1 LQLCNIAYLNER
13 YAAGIASST
22 ALLVRWTVG
31 TGAPLVSSRASRVSV
46 QMPRAINSI
55 GTGLTNLPP
64 NRTIV
69 RIIKKLSQQ
78 EERLSHFPIRWPASV
93 LKLAAAIAIGLPL
106 AATANAQALDVVK
119 IGWPAGFA
127 SNMAH
132 LTFGKELGLFR
143 DDKLDYEVVSMQG
156 TYPVIQQILSGGF
169 DTGYVGVE
177 TVVNALQPGATPIP
191 LSFVFNYTRKSI
203 WEIVV
208 PENSPIKTLAD
219 LKDKTIG
226 IAGPTFGNV
235 PVTKAALGVVGVQPN
250 QFSLLTVGAG
260 GPAFRAMTTG
270 QVDALNLWDT
280 MHATL
285 DATGYKLREI
295 SFPPEFQDNPSHGF
309 AVTDNLMKTRPEFIA
324 RFGRAIAKSIVACDA
339 NLEECI
345 RSFWRAYPAQK
356 PQGAENEAMAREMPI
371 LAARMKKLLYFGA
384 GEQPLLGSFTDAEW
398 KGVITSLKLGG
409 IISVTDLPMDRLYT
423 NRFVA
428 DFNKFDRADVIRRAK
443 AATK

>member
-1 LQLCNIAYLNER
+1 MSHC
-13 YAAGIASST
+13 
-22 ALLVRWTVG
+22 
-31 TGAPLVSSRASRVSV
+31 
-46 QMPRAINSI
+46 INRQ
-55 GTGLTNLPP
+55 T
-64 NRTIV
+64 
-69 RIIKKLSQQ
+69 LSQL
-78 EERLSHFPIRWPASV
+78 RFALAIVGSIPLLSSV
-93 LKLAAAIAIGLPL
+93 AV
-106 AATANAQALDVVK
+106 AQSPDVVK

-132 LTFGKELGLFR
+132 LTFGKELGLFK
-143 DDKLDYEVVSMQG
+143 DDNLDYEVVSMQG

-191 LSFVFNYTRKSI
+191 LRFVFNYTRQSI

-208 PENSPIKTLAD
+208 PENSPIKGLAD
-219 LKDKTIG
+219 LKGKTIG

-235 PVTKAALGVVGVQPN
+235 PVTKAALGVVGIQPS
-250 QFSLLTVGAG
+250 QYSLFTVGTG

-285 DATGYKLREI
+285 EASGFKLREVN
-295 SFPPEFQDNPSHGF
+295 FPSEFDGNPSHGF
-309 AVTDNLMKTRPEFIA
+309 AVTDDLIKNKPEFVA

-356 PQGAENEAMAREMPI
+356 PQGLESEAMAKELKI
-371 LAARMKKLLYFGA
+371 LSARMKKLLYFGP
-384 GEQPLLGSFTDAEW
+384 GEKPLLGSFTDAEW
-398 KGVITSLKLGG
+398 QGVIKSLKLGG
-409 IISVTDLPMDRLYT
+409 VITVTDLPMDKLYT

-428 DFNKFDRADVIRRAK
+428 DFNKFDRADVIKRAK

>member
-1 LQLCNIAYLNER
+1 MSQCINR
-13 YAAGIASST
+13 RKSS
-22 ALLVRWTVG
+22 L
-31 TGAPLVSSRASRVSV
+31 
-46 QMPRAINSI
+46 
-55 GTGLTNLPP
+55 
-64 NRTIV
+64 
-69 RIIKKLSQQ
+69 
-78 EERLSHFPIRWPASV
+78 
-93 LKLAAAIAIGLPL
+93 LKLAAVVAGGLV
-106 AATANAQALDVVK
+106 ATTATAQPLEVVK

-132 LTFGKELGLFR
+132 LTFGKELGLFK
-143 DDKLDYEVVSMQG
+143 DEKLDYEVVSMQG

-177 TVVNALQPGATPIP
+177 TVVNALQPGATKLP
-191 LSFVFNYTRKSI
+191 LKFVFNYARQSI

-208 PENSPIKTLAD
+208 PDSSPIKKLAD

-235 PVTKAALGVVGVQPN
+235 PVTKAALGVVGIQPN
-250 QFSLLTVGAG
+250 QFTLFTVGTG

-285 DATGYKLREI
+285 EATGFKLREI
-295 SFPPEFQDNPSHGF
+295 DLPAEFEGNPSHGF
-309 AVTDNLMKTRPEFIA
+309 AVTDDLIKNKPEFIA

-356 PQGAENEAMAREMPI
+356 PQGPENEVMAKEIKI
-371 LAARMKKLLYFGA
+371 LSARMKKLMYFGP
-384 GEQPLLGSFTDAEW
+384 GEKPLLGSFTDGEW
-398 KGVITSLKLGG
+398 QGVIKSLKLGG
-409 IISVTDLPMDRLYT
+409 VISVTDLPMDKLYT

-428 DFNKFDRADVIRRAK
+428 DFNKFDRADVIKRAK
-443 AATK
+443 AATR

>member
-1 LQLCNIAYLNER
+1 LSQSTDRKKTTLLKFAV
-13 YAAGIASST
+13 AVASS
-22 ALLVRWTVG
+22 
-31 TGAPLVSSRASRVSV
+31 
-46 QMPRAINSI
+46 
-55 GTGLTNLPP
+55 
-64 NRTIV
+64 
-69 RIIKKLSQQ
+69 
-78 EERLSHFPIRWPASV
+78 
-93 LKLAAAIAIGLPL
+93 L
-106 AATANAQALDVVK
+106 AATAAIAQPLDVVK

-132 LTFGKELGLFR
+132 LTFGKELGLFK
-143 DDKLDYEVVSMQG
+143 DENLDYEVVSMQG

-177 TVVNALQPGATPIP
+177 TVVNALQPGATPLP
-191 LSFVFNYTRKSI
+191 LKFVFNYTRQSI

-208 PENSPIKTLAD
+208 PEASPIKTLAD
-219 LKDKTIG
+219 LKGKTIG

-235 PVTKAALGVVGVQPN
+235 PVTKAALGAVGIQPN
-250 QFSLLTVGAG
+250 QFTFFTVGSG

-285 DATGYKLREI
+285 EATGFKLREI
-295 SFPPEFQDNPSHGF
+295 KPPAEFEGNPSHGF
-309 AVTDNLMKTRPEFIA
+309 AVRDDLIKNKPEFVA

-345 RSFWRAYPAQK
+345 KSFWRAYPAQK
-356 PQGAENEAMAREMPI
+356 PQGPENEAMAKEHKI
-371 LAARMKKLLYFGA
+371 LSARMKKLMYFGP
-384 GEQPLLGSFTDAEW
+384 GEKPLMGSFTDAQW
-398 KGVITSLKLGG
+398 QGVIKSLKLGG
-409 IISVTDLPMDRLYT
+409 VISVTDLPMDKLYT

-428 DFNKFDRADVIRRAK
+428 DFNKFDRADVIKRAK

>member
-1 LQLCNIAYLNER
+1 MGRKE
-13 YAAGIASST
+13 
-22 ALLVRWTVG
+22 
-31 TGAPLVSSRASRVSV
+31 
-46 QMPRAINSI
+46 
-55 GTGLTNLPP
+55 
-64 NRTIV
+64 
-69 RIIKKLSQQ
+69 
-78 EERLSHFPIRWPASV
+78 LSHRINRRKSS
-93 LKLAAAIAIGLPL
+93 LLTLAAAVAGSMLASAAFAQPL
-106 AATANAQALDVVK
+106 EVVK

-132 LTFGKELGLFR
+132 LTFGKELGLFK
-143 DDKLDYEVVSMQG
+143 DENLDYEIVSMQG

-169 DTGYVGVE
+169 HTGYVGVE

-191 LSFVFNYTRKSI
+191 LKFVFNYTRQSI

-208 PENSPIKTLAD
+208 PESSPIKKLAD

-235 PVTKAALGVVGVQPN
+235 PVTKAALGAVGIQPN
-250 QFSLLTVGAG
+250 QFTFLTVGTG

-270 QVDALNLWDT
+270 QIDALNLWDT

-285 DATGYKLREI
+285 EATGFKLRELELP
-295 SFPPEFQDNPSHGF
+295 SEFQGNPSHGF
-309 AVTDNLMKTRPEFIA
+309 AVTDDLIKNNPEFIA
-324 RFGRAIAKSIVACDA
+324 RFGRAIAKTIVACDA

-356 PQGAENEAMAREMPI
+356 PQGPENEAMAREMKI
-371 LAARMKKLLYFGA
+371 LSARMKKLMYFEP
-384 GEQPLLGSFTDAEW
+384 GEKPLLGSFTDAQW
-398 KGVITSLKLGG
+398 KRVINSLKLGG
-409 IISVTDLPMDRLYT
+409 VIKVTDLPMDKLYT

>member
-1 LQLCNIAYLNER
+1 MSHCINQKK
-13 YAAGIASST
+13 SS
-22 ALLVRWTVG
+22 L
-31 TGAPLVSSRASRVSV
+31 
-46 QMPRAINSI
+46 
-55 GTGLTNLPP
+55 
-64 NRTIV
+64 
-69 RIIKKLSQQ
+69 
-78 EERLSHFPIRWPASV
+78 
-93 LKLAAAIAIGLPL
+93 LKLAVGVASSLLGA
-106 AATANAQALDVVK
+106 AATAQPLEVVK
-119 IGWPAGFA
+119 MGWPAGFA

-132 LTFGKELGLFR
+132 LTFGKELGLF
-143 DDKLDYEVVSMQG
+143 KEENLDYEVVSMQG

-169 DTGYVGVE
+169 HTGYVGVE

-191 LSFVFNYTRKSI
+191 LQFVFNYTRQSI

-208 PENSPIKTLAD
+208 PESSPIKSLAD

-250 QFSLLTVGAG
+250 QFSLFTVGTG

-285 DATGYKLREI
+285 EATGFKLREI
-295 SFPPEFQDNPSHGF
+295 GFPTEFQGNPSHGF
-309 AVTDNLMKTRPEFIA
+309 AVTDDLIKTRPEFVA

-356 PQGAENEAMAREMPI
+356 SQGPENEVMAKELKI
-371 LAARMKKLLYFGA
+371 LSARMKKLLYFGP
-384 GEQPLLGSFTDAEW
+384 GEKPLLGSFTDAEW
-398 KGVITSLKLGG
+398 QGVIKSLKLGG
-409 IISVTDLPMDRLYT
+409 VITVTDLPMDKLYT

-428 DFNKFDRADVIRRAK
+428 DFNKFDRTDIVKRAK

>member
-1 LQLCNIAYLNER
+1 MSHCINLKRLPQLRIALAVAGGLQLF
-13 YAAGIASST
+13 ST
-22 ALLVRWTVG
+22 
-31 TGAPLVSSRASRVSV
+31 
-46 QMPRAINSI
+46 
-55 GTGLTNLPP
+55 
-64 NRTIV
+64 
-69 RIIKKLSQQ
+69 
-78 EERLSHFPIRWPASV
+78 F
-93 LKLAAAIAIGLPL
+93 AAAQSPEI
-106 AATANAQALDVVK
+106 VK

-132 LTFGKELGLFR
+132 LTFGKELGLFK
-143 DDKLDYEVVSMQG
+143 DENLDYEVVSMQG

-169 DTGYVGVE
+169 HTGYVGVE
-177 TVVNALQPGATPIP
+177 TVVNALQPSATPIP
-191 LSFVFNYTRKSI
+191 LRFVFNYTRQSI

-208 PENSPIKTLAD
+208 PEASPIKTLAD

-226 IAGPTFGNV
+226 IAGPTYGNV

-250 QFSLLTVGAG
+250 QFSLFTVGTG

-285 DATGYKLREI
+285 EATGFKLREI
-295 SFPPEFQDNPSHGF
+295 DFPAEFQGNPSHGF
-309 AVTDNLMKTRPEFIA
+309 AVTDDLIKTRPEFVA

-356 PQGAENEAMAREMPI
+356 PQTPETEAMAKEMKI
-371 LAARMKKLLYFGA
+371 LSARMKKLLYFGP
-384 GEQPLLGSFTDAEW
+384 GEKPLLGSFTDAEW
-398 KGVITSLKLGG
+398 QGVIKSLKLGG
-409 IISVTDLPMDRLYT
+409 VISVTDLPMDKLYT

-428 DFNKFDRADVIRRAK
+428 DFNNFDRAEVIKRAK
-443 AATK
+443 ADTK

>member
-1 LQLCNIAYLNER
+1 MSHC
-13 YAAGIASST
+13 
-22 ALLVRWTVG
+22 
-31 TGAPLVSSRASRVSV
+31 
-46 QMPRAINSI
+46 
-55 GTGLTNLPP
+55 
-64 NRTIV
+64 
-69 RIIKKLSQQ
+69 IKRKRFSL
-78 EERLSHFPIRWPASV
+78 
-93 LKLAAAIAIGLPL
+93 LKLAIAAASSFQLFVAP
-106 AATANAQALDVVK
+106 ANAQPLEVVK

-132 LTFGKELGLFR
+132 LTFGKELGLFKEE
-143 DDKLDYEVVSMQG
+143 KLDYEVVSMQG
-156 TYPVIQQILSGGF
+156 TFPVIQQILSGGF

-177 TVVNALQPGATPIP
+177 TVVNALQPGAVPIP
-191 LSFVFNYTRKSI
+191 LRFVFNYARQSI

-208 PENSPIKTLAD
+208 PEASPIKTLAD
-219 LKDKTIG
+219 LKGKTIG

-250 QFSLLTVGAG
+250 QFTFFTVGTG

-285 DATGYKLREI
+285 EATGYKVREI
-295 SFPPEFQDNPSHGF
+295 SFPAEFQGNPSHGF
-309 AVTDNLMKTRPEFIA
+309 AVTDDLIKTKPEFVA

-356 PQGAENEAMAREMPI
+356 PQGPENEAMAKELKI
-371 LAARMKKLLYFGA
+371 LSARMKKLMYFGP
-384 GEQPLLGSFTDAEW
+384 GEKPLMGSFTDQEW
-398 KGVITSLKLGG
+398 RGVINSLKLGG
-409 IISVTDLPMDRLYT
+409 VISVTDLPMDKLYT
-423 NRFVA
+423 NRFIA
-428 DFNKFDRADVIRRAK
+428 DFNKFDRADVIKRAK

>member
-1 LQLCNIAYLNER
+1 MSHC
-13 YAAGIASST
+13 
-22 ALLVRWTVG
+22 
-31 TGAPLVSSRASRVSV
+31 
-46 QMPRAINSI
+46 INRK
-55 GTGLTNLPP
+55 L
-64 NRTIV
+64 
-69 RIIKKLSQQ
+69 LSQL
-78 EERLSHFPIRWPASV
+78 RIA
-93 LKLAAAIAIGLPL
+93 LAVAGSIPFL
-106 AATANAQALDVVK
+106 ATAAVAQPLEVVK

-132 LTFGKELGLFR
+132 LTFGKELGLFK
-143 DDKLDYEVVSMQG
+143 DENLDYEVVSMQG

-177 TVVNALQPGATPIP
+177 TVVNALQPGTTPIP
-191 LSFVFNYTRKSI
+191 LKFVFNYARQSI

-208 PENSPIKTLAD
+208 PESSPIKNLAD

-250 QFSLLTVGAG
+250 QFSLFTVGTG

-285 DATGYKLREI
+285 EASGFKLREI
-295 SFPPEFQDNPSHGF
+295 KFPDEFEGNPSHGF
-309 AVTDNLMKTRPEFIA
+309 AVTDNLIKNRPEFVA

-356 PQGAENEAMAREMPI
+356 PQGPENEAMAKEMKI
-371 LAARMKKLLYFGA
+371 LSARMKKLMYFGP
-384 GEQPLLGSFTDAEW
+384 GEKPLLGSFTDAEW
-398 KGVITSLKLGG
+398 HGVIKSLKLGG
-409 IISVTDLPMDRLYT
+409 VITVTDLPMDKLYT

-428 DFNKFDRADVIRRAK
+428 DFNKFDREDVIKRAK
-443 AATK
+443 TATK